1 VPPSEP
7 LPHVC
12 LVILDGYGTAPPGPG
27 NAISLADTPVFDDL
41 CARYPH
47 TQLQASGA
55 AVGLPAGQMGNSE
68 VGHLTIGAGAIVK
81 QHLTLIDEAAA
92 SGGFARNA
100 ILRDAFDG
108 TDRVH
113 LVGLVSTGGVHSSF
127 QHLTALI
134 DLAAEL
140 SVPDLVLHCITDG
153 RDTSP
158 TSGTGFLERVQ
169 QHCERARCG
178 RIATVAGRFWMMD
191 RDHRWDR
198 VQRAYDLL
206 VHGRAERHVGRAM
219 DAAREAYVRGQTDE
233 FIPPTTVSAEGRIRP
248 DDSVVCF
255 NFRPDRMREL
265 VRALA
270 EPGMT
275 DIHRGGTAPVAHLT
289 TMTSYEDDFPYP
301 IAFPPVHPPDTLA
314 AAVSRAGLTQLHVAE
329 TEKYAHVT
337 YFLGGG
343 REEPVPGE
351 QRRLVPSVRDVATY
365 DLAPAM
371 SADAIVEAFRV
382 GFAEEH
388 PQLTVI
394 NFANPDMV
402 GHTGVIP
409 ATVRAVEVAD
419 RCLGEVV
426 EEITAAGG
434 ACVITADHGNAE
446 QMLDGT
452 APSTAHSTNSVPLVV
467 TVPDARLARTG
478 GLADVAPTVLD
489 LLGIP
494 QPPGMT
500 GHSLLR

>member
-1 VPPSEP
+1 M
-7 LPHVC
+7 
-12 LVILDGYGTAPPGPG
+12 
-27 NAISLADTPVFDDL
+27 FDDL
-41 CARYPH
+41 SARYPH

-92 SGGFARNA
+92 GGGFARNEV
-100 ILRDAFDG
+100 LRDAFG
-108 TDRVH
+108 ETDRVH
-113 LVGLVSTGGVHSSF
+113 LVGLTSTGGVHSSF

-158 TSGTGFLERVQ
+158 TSGAAFLERVQ
-169 QHCERARCG
+169 RHCEQAGG

-206 VHGRAERHVGRAM
+206 VHGRGERHVGRAT
-219 DAAREAYVRGQTDE
+219 DAAREAYVRGETDE

-275 DIHRGGTAPVAHLT
+275 DIYRGGTAPVAHLT

-314 AAVSRAGLTQLHVAE
+314 AAVSRAGMTQLHVAE

-343 REEPVPGE
+343 HEEPVPGE

-371 SADAIVEAFRV
+371 SADAIVEAFRAA
-382 GFAEEH
+382 FAGAA
-388 PQLTVI
+388 PAADGDQLRQSRHGR
-394 NFANPDMV
+394 PHRRD
-402 GHTGVIP
+402 P
-409 ATVRAVEVAD
+409 
-419 RCLGEVV
+419 
-426 EEITAAGG
+426 GG
-434 ACVITADHGNAE
+434 GPRGGGRRP
-446 QMLDGT
+446 M
-452 APSTAHSTNSVPLVV
+452 P
-467 TVPDARLARTG
+467 RTG
-478 GLADVAPTVLD
+478 GGGDHVRGRGVCDHGRSRQRRADARRERAQHRPLDQPGATRGDGAGGGARALGRTVRRRADSAGAARDPETAWDDRKLVTPVARLVPASPRKSTD
-489 LLGIP
+489 GRDG
-494 QPPGMT
+494 PG
-500 GHSLLR
+500 S